1 MSNKKKQNRTKKN
14 CIYENST
21 TNGKVQLWAG
31 NGENIILVA
40 MPTEQIDKLS
50 SVCVC
55 VCESNENTCPGFQKL
70 WKYNTIEFAG
80 STRVGFISYMH
91 VQAPNRCVY
100 QHPSQ

>member
-1 MSNKKKQNRTKKN
+1 MCVDIVQHKHCVRLATHDAQNVEDKTTMSNKKKQNETKKN

-55 VCESNENTCPGFQKL
+55 VR
-70 WKYNTIEFAG
+70 IEWE
-80 STRVGFISYMH
+80 YMPRFSEI
-91 VQAPNRCVY
+91 VEI
-100 QHPSQ
+100 